1 MSVFDFEGQKGTIRL
16 LLFLLGKGETSLST
30 ILKET
35 DIYDRIFWKSSEILK
50 TNGLVITRVDNKT
63 YPPKNMIS
71 LTEKGIKV
79 AEKLK
84 EIELIL
90 QE

>member
-1 MSVFDFEGQKGTIRL
+1 MPVIDFEGQKGSIRL
-16 LLFLLGKGETSLST
+16 VLYLFDKEETSLSS

-35 DIYDRIFWKSSEILK
+35 EIYDRIYWKSVEMLK
-50 TNGLVITRVDNKT
+50 KNGLVSTRIDDSS

-71 LTEKGIKV
+71 LTAKGRKV

-84 EIELIL
+84 EIEVIL
-90 QE
+90 GG